1 MLKCIDLLIDK
12 NNIFKNSANYLMTTL
27 TALSISSIFVF
38 IFYDRIKIK
47 NYINLISAEN
57 NLNNNSNNKNLNKK
71 IENNKIN
78 KKKKRKKKINKNIIN
93 NPVKKIKAIK
103 LIQNKLKRGNKSKKN
118 SNILK
123 MNRDS
128 IKSEKININLN
139 QDSLFKEKNNTNNNF
154 NSIAL
159 EEKKSYNDKE
169 LNSLDYEEAFE
180 NDKRTFIQY
189 YLSLLRTKHILI
201 FTFCQFRDYNSQ
213 IIKIYIF
220 FLTFTIN
227 FAVSAMFYSDS
238 TMHKIYEDAG
248 SFDFT
253 YQLPQMFYSLIISTI
268 LKGLLNFLGLY
279 ESNILEIKNSKSLS
293 KKNIGE
299 YFKIRCKIIFFFVI
313 SYIILFFSWIYLGCF
328 CAVYK
333 NTQIHLIIDV
343 ASSFGISFISPFFIN
358 LLPGIFRI
366 WSLKNKKILRPRLF
380 KFSKF
385 LQLF

>member
-1 MLKCIDLLIDK
+1 M
-12 NNIFKNSANYLMTTL
+12 
-27 TALSISSIFVF
+27 
-38 IFYDRIKIK
+38 RIIK
-47 NYINLISAEN
+47 PI
-57 NLNNNSNNKNLNKK
+57 
-71 IENNKIN
+71 
-78 KKKKRKKKINKNIIN
+78 KRKKERKKINKNIIN

-118 SNILK
+118 RNILN